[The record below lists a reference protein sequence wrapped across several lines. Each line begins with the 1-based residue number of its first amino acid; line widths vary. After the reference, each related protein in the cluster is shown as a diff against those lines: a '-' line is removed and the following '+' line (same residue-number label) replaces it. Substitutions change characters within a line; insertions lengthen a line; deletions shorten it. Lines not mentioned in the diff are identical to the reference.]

1 MKKLFRLLTLVVAM
15 SLLATASVFAQTRLA
30 GKVTDSDGQ
39 PLAGVTV
46 MVKGTSN
53 GTVTGAD
60 GSYSLRVSEGNV
72 IEFFC
77 LGLAT
82 EERTY
87 SGQSS
92 LNVKMKE
99 DSLFLEETVVVGYGT
114 VRKET
119 MTAAVSAI
127 KGEELLKAPATNVS
141 QVLAGKLPGISSV
154 QESGEPGLE
163 PVHRL
168 AQTGMGRA

>member
-60 GSYSLRVSEGNV
+60 GSYSLRVLLSWTCHRRAYIQRSKFAECKD
-72 IEFFC
+72 ER
-77 LGLAT
+77 GLAL
-82 EERTY
+82 
-87 SGQSS
+87 S
-92 LNVKMKE
+92 
-99 DSLFLEETVVVGYGT
+99 
-114 VRKET
+114 
-119 MTAAVSAI
+119 
-127 KGEELLKAPATNVS
+127 
-141 QVLAGKLPGISSV
+141 
-154 QESGEPGLE
+154 
-163 PVHRL
+163 
-168 AQTGMGRA
+168 